1 MLRVFVQK
9 NIFELSKL
17 SGRIS
22 WKSLVG
28 LWIFAQWWNQWVTR
42 KFFFSFTI
50 LLFLLSL
57 FLTWVCIYFIDWI
70 RSKVYLLL
78 YADLFTPYLFTFI
91 LLFNSLQITDGS
103 QVELG
108 WISSPLF
115 SSWIT
120 KSSVWNIMTTKQRL
134 LLVWSLFHNTY
145 NSDGYTS
152 EYRIHSQ
159 KILL

>member
-78 YADLFTPYLFTFI
+78 YAGLFTPYLFTFI
-91 LLFNSLQITDGS
+91 LLFNSLQITVWKSGRARLNVKSFIFKLDH
-103 QVELG
+103 QVQCLEHNDYKTKVTFGLV
-108 WISSPLF
+108 SF
-115 SSWIT
+115 S
-120 KSSVWNIMTTKQRL
+120 
-134 LLVWSLFHNTY
+134 
-145 NSDGYTS
+145 
-152 EYRIHSQ
+152 
-159 KILL
+159 